1 MKNRGEIE
9 LKHQTFLTK
18 KDYPMDF
25 NTTRGKGNGFT
36 KTSAISTEAGF
47 GNWSYQMICFQ
58 TGQQYMKTKN
68 IKIESST
75 SKIQQ
80 AVQKLEHFLNS
91 NGLYERIINETT
103 IAVSE
108 AIANAIIHGNQNDP
122 AKYVSVDVKINDKK
136 LTVKVSD
143 EGTGFSPATIPNPL
157 NGENR
162 MKTSGRGVYL
172 MKATMDEVN
181 FNQSRKGLEVELI
194 KFLSTEHKNNV

>member
-1 MKNRGEIE
+1 
-9 LKHQTFLTK
+9 
-18 KDYPMDF
+18 
-25 NTTRGKGNGFT
+25 
-36 KTSAISTEAGF
+36 
-47 GNWSYQMICFQ
+47 MICFQ

-80 AVQKLEHFLNS
+80 AVQKLEQFLHS
-91 NGLYERIINETT
+91 NGLYERLVNETT

-108 AIANAIIHGNQNDP
+108 AIANAIIHGNHNNP
-122 AKYVSVDVKINDKK
+122 SKYVSVDVHLNCKK

-143 EGTGFSPATIPNPL
+143 EGTGFSPTTIPNPL

-162 MKTSGRGVYL
+162 MKTNGRGVYL

-194 KFLSTEHKNNV
+194 KFLPEEGKNSR

>member
-1 MKNRGEIE
+1 
-9 LKHQTFLTK
+9 
-18 KDYPMDF
+18 
-25 NTTRGKGNGFT
+25 
-36 KTSAISTEAGF
+36 
-47 GNWSYQMICFQ
+47 
-58 TGQQYMKTKN
+58 MKTKN

-80 AVQKLEHFLNS
+80 AVQKLERFLNS
-91 NGLYERIINETT
+91 NGLYERIINEAT

-108 AIANAIIHGNQNDP
+108 AIANAVIHGNQNDP
-122 AKYVSVDVKINDKK
+122 DKYVSVDVKLNGKK

-143 EGTGFSPATIPNPL
+143 EGTGFSPTAIPNPL

-181 FNQSRKGLEVELI
+181 FNLSRKGLEVELI
-194 KFLSTEHKNNV
+194 KFLSDEHKNSR

>member
-1 MKNRGEIE
+1 
-9 LKHQTFLTK
+9 
-18 KDYPMDF
+18 
-25 NTTRGKGNGFT
+25 
-36 KTSAISTEAGF
+36 
-47 GNWSYQMICFQ
+47 
-58 TGQQYMKTKN
+58 MKTKN

-80 AVQKLEHFLNS
+80 AVQKLEHFLNT
-91 NGLYERIINETT
+91 NGLFERIVNETT
-103 IAVSE
+103 IAASE
-108 AIANAIIHGNQNDP
+108 AIANAVIHGNHNDP
-122 AKYVSVDVKINDKK
+122 EKYVSVDVRINGKK

-143 EGTGFSPATIPNPL
+143 EGVGFSPTTIPNPL

-194 KFLSTEHKNNV
+194 KFLTDEHKKK